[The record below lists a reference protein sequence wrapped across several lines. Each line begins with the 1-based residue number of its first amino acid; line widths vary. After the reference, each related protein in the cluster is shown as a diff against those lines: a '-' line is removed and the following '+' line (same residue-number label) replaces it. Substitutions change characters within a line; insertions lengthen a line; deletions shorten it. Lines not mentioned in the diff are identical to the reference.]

1 MAENKGTSVSGVTY
15 VKAEKSYFEK
25 RSLKRSAGIWGL
37 WGLAVAA
44 VISGDF
50 SGWNFGIGFAG
61 FGGMLIAFALL
72 VVMYY
77 GMIFSI
83 GEMASAMP
91 HTGGAYSFARAAM
104 GPWGGFV
111 TGLAETIEYVATTA
125 VIVYFS
131 ASYADGITSEL
142 LGVSLP
148 PWLWWIILYV
158 VFIGLNAAGAAI
170 SFKFAIVVSV
180 VSIGILLVFSVMAAF
195 SGLFSVDKL
204 FDIAPAPGQ
213 STFLP
218 YGVIPILFALPYAM
232 WFFLGIEE
240 LPLAA
245 EESHNPTH
253 DIPRAGLIA
262 RTTLIITGLLVLF
275 LNTGIVGASNIASAG
290 EPLLD
295 GFRAMVGDGAAAVL
309 ALFALVGLLASLQG
323 IMFAYGRNMYSLS
336 RAGYYPKFLSLTG
349 KLQTP
354 AIALLVGAVIG
365 FVALVLVDSLGGA
378 GGVAGAIVLNIAVW
392 GAVIAYVLQMVSFV
406 ILRRKFPNAKR
417 PYLSPWGVPGA
428 VIAGILSLAI
438 FFGFFINEPA
448 RPAIAAIAVVYV
460 VMLIVFAL
468 WGRKRLVLSP
478 EEEYALSGGL
488 HGDPQVDGY
497 DAMEAE
503 MFDDSRSIPTAPVN
517 EHTNTLSI
525 LAIIFGFA
533 GSILGIVFGHI
544 ALAQIR
550 RTAEQ
555 GRGLA
560 ITGLVVG
567 YIGLAIGVIALIV
580 AITLGQMAGR

>member
-1 MAENKGTSVSGVTY
+1 MSKDTLNVSGVTY
-15 VKAEKSYFEK
+15 TTAEAGYFEK
-25 RSLKRSAGIWGL
+25 RKLRRSAGIWGL

-50 SGWNFGIGFAG
+50 SGWNFGIDFAG

-72 VVMYY
+72 IVMYY
-77 GMIFSI
+77 GMIFAI

-91 HTGGAYSFARAAM
+91 HTGGAYSFARAAL

-148 PWLWWIILYV
+148 AWAWWAILYA
-158 VFIGLNAAGAAI
+158 VFIGLNSAGAAI
-170 SFKFAIVVSV
+170 SFKFAIVVSII
-180 VSIGILLVFSVMAAF
+180 SIGILLVFSAMAAF
-195 SGLFSVDKL
+195 SGLFSVDNL
-204 FDIAPAPGQ
+204 FDIAPEAGQ
-213 STFLP
+213 SEFLP
-218 YGVIPILFALPYAM
+218 FGVVPILFALPYAM

-245 EESHNPTH
+245 EESHDPVR

-262 RTTLIITGLLVLF
+262 RTTLIVTGLLVLV
-275 LNTGIVGASNIASAG
+275 LNTGIVGASNIATAG

-295 GFRAMVGDGAAAVL
+295 GFRAMVGDEAAAVL

-349 KLQTP
+349 RRQTP
-354 AIALLVGAVIG
+354 AVALLVGALIG
-365 FVALVLVDSLGGA
+365 FVALILVDSLGGA

-392 GAVIAYVLQMVSFV
+392 GAVIAYILQMISFV
-406 ILRRKFPNAKR
+406 VLRRKYPNANR
-417 PYLSPWGVPGA
+417 PYRSPWGVPGA

-460 VMLIVFAL
+460 VMLLIFAL
-468 WGRKRLVLSP
+468 YGRKRLVLSP
-478 EEEYALSGGL
+478 EEEYAVSGGL
-488 HGDPQVDGY
+488 HGDPQKEGYGGAVEEQLLALDGR
-497 DAMEAE
+497 
-503 MFDDSRSIPTAPVN
+503 DDQRAP
-517 EHTNTLSI
+517 
-525 LAIIFGFA
+525 
-533 GSILGIVFGHI
+533 
-544 ALAQIR
+544 
-550 RTAEQ
+550 
-555 GRGLA
+555 
-560 ITGLVVG
+560 
-567 YIGLAIGVIALIV
+567 
-580 AITLGQMAGR
+580 

>member
-1 MAENKGTSVSGVTY
+1 MTDSGKSTVSGVTY
-15 VKAEKSYFEK
+15 QKASAGYFEK
-25 RSLKRSAGIWGL
+25 RTLKRTAGVWGL

-50 SGWNFGIGFAG
+50 SGWNFGIDYAG

-142 LGVSLP
+142 LGFSLP
-148 PWLWWIILYV
+148 PFVWWIILYA
-158 VFIGLNAAGAAI
+158 VFITLNGAGAAI
-170 SFKFAIVVSV
+170 SFRFAIIVAV
-180 VSIGILLVFSVMAAF
+180 IAIAILLVFSAMAAF
-195 SGLFSVDKL
+195 SGLFSWDNL
-204 FDIAPAPGQ
+204 FNIAPDAGE

-218 YGVIPILFALPYAM
+218 HGVLPILFALPFAM

-245 EESHNPTH
+245 EEAHNPVR

-262 RTTLIITGLLVLF
+262 RATLIVTGLLVLF
-275 LNTGIVGASNIASAG
+275 LNTGIVGAAEIAGSS

-295 GFRAMVGDGAAAVL
+295 GFRAMVGDTFAAIL

-349 KLQTP
+349 KRQTP
-354 AIALLVGAVIG
+354 AIALLVGAVVG
-365 FVALVLVDSLGGA
+365 FIALMLVASLGGE

-406 ILRRKFPNAKR
+406 ILRKKFPNAKR
-417 PYLSPWGVPGA
+417 PYVSPWGVPGA
-428 VIAGILSLAI
+428 IIAGVLSLAI
-438 FFGFFINEPA
+438 FAGFFINEAA
-448 RPAIAAIAVVYV
+448 RPAIVAIAVVYV
-460 VMLIVFAL
+460 IMLLGFAL
-468 WGRKRLVLSP
+468 YGRNRLVLSP

-488 HGDPQVDGY
+488 HGDPQAEGY
-497 DAMEAE
+497 DAMESE
-503 MFDDSRSIPTAPVN
+503 MFDRK
-517 EHTNTLSI
+517 
-525 LAIIFGFA
+525 
-533 GSILGIVFGHI
+533 
-544 ALAQIR
+544 
-550 RTAEQ
+550 
-555 GRGLA
+555 
-560 ITGLVVG
+560 
-567 YIGLAIGVIALIV
+567 
-580 AITLGQMAGR
+580 